1 MKAGTAVAV
10 VISVGLG
17 WVSEKTRGAKGPFA
31 PHLAKDEAGP
41 WESADSKPR
50 QSQSS
55 ICYH

>member
-1 MKAGTAVAV
+1 MGLFPKKREGRKAA
-10 VISVGLG
+10 LL
-17 WVSEKTRGAKGPFA
+17 
-31 PHLAKDEAGP
+31 PHLATDEAGP